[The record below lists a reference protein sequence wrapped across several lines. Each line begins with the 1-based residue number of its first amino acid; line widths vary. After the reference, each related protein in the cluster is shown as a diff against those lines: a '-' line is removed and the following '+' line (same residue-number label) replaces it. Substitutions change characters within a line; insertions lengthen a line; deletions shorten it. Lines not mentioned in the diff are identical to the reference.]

1 MTAAGRPLAFR
12 GVWTALATPFREGD
26 LAVDFDALD
35 RHVDAQIAAGV
46 DVLIPCG
53 TTGES
58 PTLTHDE
65 HDAVV
70 ERVVRRAAGRVP
82 VVAGTG
88 SNATAEAL
96 RLTRHAAECGAD
108 GALVVCPYYN
118 RPSPRMLAA
127 HFRAVAAAA
136 PALPVVLYNVPSRTG
151 VDLQPETVAEI
162 RRECPN
168 VAGIKEACGDA
179 QRVARIRALTD
190 IAVLSGDDALTVE
203 MIRLGATGVVSVA
216 SNAAPRRVGDLVRAA
231 LAGDFAAAGRIQDS
245 LTPLFRALFV
255 EPNPVPVKRA
265 LELQGVC
272 SAAVRPPLLP
282 SSPETTALLRDVLA
296 SLPV

>member
-1 MTAAGRPLAFR
+1 MTRRPLVVR
-12 GVWTALATPFREGD
+12 GTWTALATPFRTGD
-26 LAVDFDALD
+26 LALDFDALD
-35 RHVDAQIAAGV
+35 RLVEAQIAAGV

-70 ERVVRRAAGRVP
+70 ERVVQRAAGRVP

-88 SNATAEAL
+88 SNSTAEAV
-96 RLTRHAAECGAD
+96 RLTRHAADCGAD

-127 HFRAVAAAA
+127 HFRTVAASA
-136 PALPVVLYNVPSRTG
+136 PDLPVVLYNVPGRTG
-151 VDLQPETVAEI
+151 VDLQPATVAEI
-162 RRECPN
+162 RRACPN
-168 VAGIKEACGDA
+168 AVGVKEACGDA
-179 QRVARIRALTD
+179 ARVARIREASD
-190 IAVLSGDDALTVE
+190 IAVLSGDDGLTVE
-203 MIRLGATGVVSVA
+203 MVRLGATGVVSVA
-216 SNAAPRRVGDLVRAA
+216 SNVAPRPVGDLVRAA
-231 LAGDFAAAGRIQDS
+231 LAGDFARAATLQTT

-265 LELQGVC
+265 LALVGLC
-272 SAAVRPPLLP
+272 GDAVRPPLLP
-282 SSPETTALLRDVLA
+282 AEEATTALLRAALA
-296 SLPV
+296 ALPA